1 MEKWFYTGTFMEDG
15 KTEITISARSG
26 TEERKFLERG
36 WRPVEEV
43 TQDAVKKSKAKK
55 RRA

>member
-15 KTEITISARSG
+15 KTEITVPSRNEV
-26 TEERKFLERG
+26 EERKFIERG
-36 WRPVEEV
+36 WKPVEEAG
-43 TQDAVKKSKAKK
+43 TGEVKKPKRK

>member
-15 KTEITISARSG
+15 KTEITVSAGSG
-26 TEERKFLERG
+26 FEELKFIERG
-36 WRPVEEV
+36 WKPVEE
-43 TQDAVKKSKAKK
+43 TGTSEPKKPKRK